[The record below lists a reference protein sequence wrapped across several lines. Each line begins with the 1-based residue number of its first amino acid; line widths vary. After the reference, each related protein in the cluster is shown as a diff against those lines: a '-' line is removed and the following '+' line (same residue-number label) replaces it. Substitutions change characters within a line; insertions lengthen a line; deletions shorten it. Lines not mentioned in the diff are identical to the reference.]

1 MAGERGFRI
10 ACMKLMYAAASSM
23 PSLRAESGML
33 LDSRHSSAGMS
44 WWNSLLAI
52 SRTL

>member
-1 MAGERGFRI
+1 
-10 ACMKLMYAAASSM
+10 MKLMYAAASSM